1 LLDEAARHGWVEGL
15 VVGGAFARVDGA
27 DGDVCLLDAECGEFA
42 GKLSGKVLADA
53 GPGAD
58 DGSGLGAE

>member
-15 VVGGAFARVDGA
+15 VVGGAVARVDGA

-53 GPGAD
+53 
-58 DGSGLGAE
+58 